1 MAKPVV
7 DGLERDLEGRAQVLR
22 LSVMDS
28 VGGEIAGRYGVRG
41 VPTFVLLDGEGQVV
55 LVQAGM
61 PDREKIIELVNE
73 LNGTAQRDAF

>member
-28 VGGEIAGRYGVRG
+28 VGGELAVRYGARG
-41 VPTFVLLDGEGQVV
+41 VPTMVLLNGDGEVV
-55 LVQAGM
+55 YAKTGS
-61 PDREKIIELVNE
+61 
-73 LNGTAQRDAF
+73 LNRGEIVAAVEGLE